1 MDYSPDIVQCGA
13 LPAGEGTRI
22 VVGLLS
28 TDVPALWGASVAL
41 PEVSTLAAPEVYAFA
56 LLTAV
61 LWGLTGVVMKLGLER
76 DGTSMLATVVVVVV
90 SFSLFLAA
98 STIAYGVGDFYR
110 EIPPAAIG
118 LFLLA
123 GVIGG
128 AFGRLASF
136 VGVDRV
142 GASVNTAVLNSR
154 PVFAVVLAVVF
165 LHEPLTGQLAL
176 GVVVITAG
184 VVVLSLSRGGDIRGW
199 RVRDL
204 AFPGLGALAYAVG
217 NILRRAGFLTAEVNP
232 VSAIVLNEFGGLLV
246 IGAYL
251 AHRRGAELFVAS
263 RRTYGYFV
271 LGGLASGGG
280 LLSLFYALSLG
291 PVVVVDPLAAT
302 PPLFAI
308 LFSYLLLGGIERITR
323 RLIAGAMLVVIGI
336 ALVTLA

>member
-1 MDYSPDIVQCGA
+1 MVGLMSTGAPMFRGA
-13 LPAGEGTRI
+13 L
-22 VVGLLS
+22 VS
-28 TDVPALWGASVAL
+28 L
-41 PEVSTLAAPEVYAFA
+41 PEVSTLAAPEVYGFA

-76 DGTSMLATVVVVVV
+76 GGTSMLATVIVVVV

-110 EIPPAAIG
+110 GVPPAAIG
-118 LFLLA
+118 LFVLA

-142 GASVNTAVLNSR
+142 GASVNTAVLNAR
-154 PVFAVVLAVVF
+154 PVFAVALAVVF

-176 GVVVITAG
+176 GVIVITAG
-184 VVVLSLSRGGDIRGW
+184 VVVLSLSRGGDIGGW
-199 RVRDL
+199 RIRDL
-204 AFPGLGALAYAVG
+204 VFPGVGALAYAVG
-217 NILRRAGFLTAEVNP
+217 NVLRRAGFLTADVNP
-232 VSAIVLNEFGGLLV
+232 VSAIVLNEAGGLIV
-246 IGAYL
+246 IGAFVTYS
-251 AHRRGAELFVAS
+251 RGSELFVAS

-280 LLSLFYALSLG
+280 LLSLFYALRLG

-308 LFSYLLLGGIERITR
+308 LFTYLLLGGIERITR
-323 RLIAGAMLVVIGI
+323 RLILGATLVVVGI